1 MKRSIWLCLACCAAW
16 ADAAP
21 GSDPHACS
29 LLEPAEV
36 QAALGTDVVRAQPQ
50 ETWICNW
57 VLAGGE
63 LVAQLLLVPA
73 PKATFAEYEAEIADQ
88 MGPGHTKAVAGVGEW
103 ASWTL
108 GSMLYVKTGDNGL
121 QVTPYRN
128 GSPEKA
134 AELAKKAIARLP
146 R

>member
-1 MKRSIWLCLACCAAW
+1 MKM
-16 ADAAP
+16 
-21 GSDPHACS
+21 
-29 LLEPAEV
+29 LEAAEV
-36 QAALGTDVVRAQPQ
+36 QAALGTEAVRAVPQ

-63 LVAQLLLVPA
+63 LVAQLMLVPA
-73 PKATFAEYEAEIADQ
+73 PKATFAEYEAEFAGQ
-88 MGPGHTKAVAGVGEW
+88 MGPGHTKAVPGVGDY

-108 GSMLYVKTGDNGL
+108 GSMLYVKTGDHGP

-146 R
+146 K